1 MLAKRRNLYP
11 GLFLVAAVV
20 FVAAGARAHQR
31 TGLSQEQKDDAAGF
45 QEFSRRVQ
53 DYIKLQR
60 TVESKLPTLKSTDLP
75 EMITAHQQALGR
87 TIREARP
94 NAKVGDI
101 FTHLACEAFRHLI
114 QKGFEGSPDD
124 DARAPMGRTE
134 PLKVMHLQVNGI
146 YPDAVPYTAVP
157 PTWLAKFPKLP
168 DDVAYRIVLRDI
180 VLIDVKSSMVVDL
193 AHELIPSKP

>member
-1 MLAKRRNLYP
+1 
-11 GLFLVAAVV
+11 VAALV
-20 FVAAGARAHQR
+20 FIAGGARAHKSS
-31 TGLSQEQKDDAAGF
+31 GLSQKQQDDAAGF
-45 QEFSRRVQ
+45 QEFSGRVQ
-53 DYIKLQR
+53 DYIKLQK
-60 TVESKLPTLKSTDLP
+60 TVESKLPALKSTDLP
-75 EMITAHQQALGR
+75 EMIAAHQQALAR

-101 FTHLACEAFRHLI
+101 FTHSACEAFRHLI
-114 QKGFEGSPDD
+114 RGFEGSPDA

-134 PLKVMHLQVNGI
+134 PLKVMHLRVNGI
-146 YPDAVPYTAVP
+146 YPDAVPYTAVS